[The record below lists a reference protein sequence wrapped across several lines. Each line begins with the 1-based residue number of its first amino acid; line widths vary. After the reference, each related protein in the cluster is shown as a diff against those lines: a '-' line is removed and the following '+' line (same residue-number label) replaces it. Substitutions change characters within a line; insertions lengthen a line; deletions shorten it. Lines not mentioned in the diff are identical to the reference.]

1 MEEPGPAKDKT
12 RRRLILTAE
21 SRGGVALPDALLAH
35 AVVRELDVALVVEQN
50 VVQLQV
56 SVDDAAL
63 VQEVEGEADL
73 GRVKPVETAQKSE
86 R

>member
-1 MEEPGPAKDKT
+1 M
-12 RRRLILTAE
+12 
-21 SRGGVALPDALLAH
+21 PDALLAH

-63 VQEVEGEADL
+63 VQEVQGEADL
-73 GRVKPVETAQKSE
+73 GRVKPVETNQKSE

>member
-1 MEEPGPAKDKT
+1 M
-12 RRRLILTAE
+12 ILTAE

-63 VQEVEGEADL
+63 VQEVQGEADL
-73 GRVKPVETAQKSE
+73 GRVKPVDTDQTSK
-86 R
+86 RRK